1 MDYTATILE
10 ALGLADELSGDGRSY
25 LPLLLGEKQED
36 RDMVFTQFNTTAMKG
51 SYPMRCI
58 QSQQYGYIFNAWSD
72 GETFYKNESMSG
84 LTYKAMKRA
93 GEEDEELAER
103 VRFFNYRC
111 NEEFYDF
118 KTDPDALHNLIH
130 DPDQQERIK
139 IYKERLKNYMKESND
154 PVYLQFAEYLEKQQS

>member
-1 MDYTATILE
+1 
-10 ALGLADELSGDGRSY
+10 
-25 LPLLLGEKQED
+25 
-36 RDMVFTQFNTTAMKG
+36 
-51 SYPMRCI
+51 
-58 QSQQYGYIFNAWSD
+58 
-72 GETFYKNESMSG
+72 MSG

-139 IYKERLKNYMKESND
+139 IYKKRLKNYMKESND
-154 PVYLQFAEYLEKQQS
+154 PVYPQFAEYLEKQQS